1 MAESVEAQLRRIL
14 TEFVDDEE
22 QKIEKITRKVAQD
35 TARQLK
41 GSSPKESG
49 KYASGWRMKSTPI
62 VGSGTSYT
70 VYNGAKPGLTHLL
83 EHGHVSRNQYGTYGR
98 VGARVHIAPVE
109 QAAIQSYIAK
119 LEAEL

>member
-1 MAESVEAQLRRIL
+1 MAESVEAQLHRIL
-14 TEFVDDEE
+14 TEFVDEE
-22 QKIEKITRKVAQD
+22 KEKVEKITQQVAKE

-41 GSSPKESG
+41 GSSPKDSG
-49 KYASGWRMKSTPI
+49 KYASGWKSKSTGV
-62 VGSGTSYT
+62 VGSGASYT

-109 QAAIQSYIAK
+109 QAGIQSYIRK